1 MATVEYITTAE
12 QLFCAPELGRCEL
25 VEGELI
31 MMSPAGSRHGAIAAR
46 MAHILLG
53 FVETHALGVVLG
65 AETGFKIAS
74 DPDTVRAPDAAF
86 IRGDRVGETLPQ
98 GFFPGAPDLAVEVL
112 SPEDRAS
119 EVLAKV
125 ENWLSAG
132 CQAVWV
138 VDPKTR
144 TVAVYRSSGEVV
156 IFRATDTLAGGD
168 ILPGLQI
175 PVARI
180 FA

>member
-1 MATVEYITTAE
+1 
-12 QLFCAPELGRCEL
+12 
-25 VEGELI
+25 

-46 MAHILLG
+46 MAHLLLN
-53 FVETHALGVVLG
+53 FVEREKLGEVLG
-65 AETGFKIAS
+65 AETGFVIAS
-74 DPDTVRAPDAAF
+74 DPDTVRADVAF
-86 IRGDRVGETLPQ
+86 LRADRVRGGLPQ

-125 ENWLSAG
+125 EDWLIAG
-132 CQAVWV
+132 CRAVWV

-144 TVAVYRSSGEVV
+144 TVTVYRHGGDAVILKTTDTIPGGEV
-156 IFRATDTLAGGD
+156 
-168 ILPGLQI
+168 LPGLEL
-175 PVARI
+175 PVANV